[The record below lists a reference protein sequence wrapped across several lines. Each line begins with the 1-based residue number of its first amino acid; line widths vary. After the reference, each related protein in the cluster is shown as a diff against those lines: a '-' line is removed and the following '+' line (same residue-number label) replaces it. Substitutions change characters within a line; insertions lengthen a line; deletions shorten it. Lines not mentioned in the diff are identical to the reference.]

1 MYYKE
6 NITIKATNKSFMQGR
21 KVLDFYMVLRRYNN
35 TSVIITKA
43 FVRISWIIFIKI
55 KVIERVGKRI
65 FMLYK
70 FVLSN
75 SLIAKQNFTCF

>member
-35 TSVIITKA
+35 TPVIITKA
-43 FVRISWIIFIKI
+43 FVRIS
-55 KVIERVGKRI
+55 
-65 FMLYK
+65 
-70 FVLSN
+70 
-75 SLIAKQNFTCF
+75 